1 MKSINKYPTPEE
13 FIVEIPLYENIVF
26 DDDNLDKGQALI
38 NFNKT
43 LDIYCPEC
51 NNHSIF
57 ERKQISYCNT
67 QDGWI
72 NYGRFAIELTCS
84 RDKEHK
90 LFFLFYAKNKSIQKI
105 GQQPSIASLNLFDV
119 KKYSKV
125 LDKKYF
131 TEFTKAIGLSAHGVG
146 VGSFVYLRRIF
157 EFLIEEAH
165 QKAKIQTGW
174 DEAIYSSSRMNE
186 KIKLLK
192 NELPTF
198 LVENKSLYSILSKG
212 IHELSEEEC
221 LNAFPIVKVGIEL
234 ILDDK
239 LEEMNKLKKLE
250 EAKKAIA
257 KLTAKV

>member
-1 MKSINKYPTPEE
+1 MPNVNNYPTPEE
-13 FIVEIPLYENIVF
+13 FFIEIPLYENIVF
-26 DDDNLDKGQALI
+26 DDDNLDKGEALF
-38 NFNKT
+38 NFDTT
-43 LDIYCPEC
+43 LDAYCPEC
-51 NNHSIF
+51 NRHSIF
-57 ERKQISYCNT
+57 ERKEARYSHENR
-67 QDGWI
+67 WI
-72 NYGRFAIELTCS
+72 NFGKYAIELICS
-84 RDKEHK
+84 RNDEHK

-105 GQQPSIASLNLFDV
+105 GQLPSIASLNLFDV

-165 QKAKIQTGW
+165 KKAKVENGW
-174 DEAIYSSSRMNE
+174 DEDAYIRARMNE
-186 KIKLLK
+186 KINLLK
-192 NELPTF
+192 NELPNF

-212 IHELSEEEC
+212 IHELSEKDC

-239 LEEMNKLKKLE
+239 LEQMKKLKKLE
-250 EAKKAIA
+250 EAKKAIR
-257 KLTAKV
+257 KLTANI